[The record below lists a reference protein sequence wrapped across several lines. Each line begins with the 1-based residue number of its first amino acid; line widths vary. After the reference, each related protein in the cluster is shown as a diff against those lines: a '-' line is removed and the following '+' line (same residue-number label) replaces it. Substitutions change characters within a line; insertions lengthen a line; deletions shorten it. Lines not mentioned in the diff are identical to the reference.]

1 MTCEARIQSNIWL
14 WKVWGDERKD
24 SRRGKDEVKISFAA
38 HQAFFSDSFY
48 NLAQL
53 GKASIMAE
61 GWTLESRQWH
71 LAE

>member
-48 NLAQL
+48 KLAQS
-53 GKASIMAE
+53 GKASMTAE
-61 GWTLESRQWH
+61 GSRMDIGQWH